1 MNKPNIDPYAEFEA
15 LDKEI
20 ISEVAALKN
29 KKLFVPSWENKPPKR
44 EPILFVNGI
53 GILTFQNVSCII
65 AAPGV
70 GKSSICESVCSA
82 VIGTEG
88 IDTLGLT
95 VSSEI
100 TRCLYLDNERT
111 DEDVWNSFNRAHKR
125 AQTQGKT
132 IKDKVIDIVG
142 LRMVAGLKER
152 KQTIEALISE
162 GNYDLVII
170 DGAGDLVNDTNSLV
184 EAIECRVWFRELT
197 SKYRISIL
205 TTLHPNK
212 GTLTPRGHIGS
223 EMMREG
229 ETVLGVTIEGE
240 TRTITTD
247 FPHGKSRNAGHVH
260 SSYVWGTEQNM
271 FITCDTTKTERVK
284 KLPPHELLSNDEI
297 NRMLTKILGLQ
308 RVPYQ
313 IFINDLKAYTRQNYS
328 ECKSG
333 DNVMKEFISY
343 LTINE
348 IVEKTPNG
356 SKSEYYLKA
365 NLIQGKLI

>member
-1 MNKPNIDPYAEFEA
+1 MKPTITSYTHLEVM
-15 LDKEI
+15 DKEI
-20 ISEVAALKN
+20 LPTAIEN
-29 KKLFVPSWENKPPKR
+29 KKLFVPNWDNKPPKR

-88 IDTLGLT
+88 IDTLGLS

-100 TRCLYLDNERT
+100 TKVLYLDNERT
-111 DEDVWNSFNRAHKR
+111 SEDVWNSFDRAHR
-125 AQTQGKT
+125 RSQTQGKT

-162 GNYDLVII
+162 GSYDLVII

-197 SKYRISIL
+197 SKYKVSIL

-212 GTLTPRGHIGS
+212 GTVTPRGHIGS
-223 EMMREG
+223 EIMREA
-229 ETVLGVTIEGE
+229 ETVLGVLKEGE
-240 TRTITTD
+240 IRTITTD
-247 FPHGKSRNAGHVH
+247 FAHGKSRNAGNVS
-260 SSYVWGTEQNM
+260 SSYVWGIEQQM
-271 FITCDTTKTERVK
+271 FVSCETPGKGRVI
-284 KLPPHELLSNDEI
+284 KLEPQELLSNDEI
-297 NRMLTKILGLQ
+297 NGMLAKVINLQ
-308 RVPYQ
+308 RLPYLDLL
-313 IFINDLKAYTRQNYS
+313 NDLKAYLKQNFS

-333 DNVMKEFISY
+333 DNVMKQFISY
-343 LTINE
+343 LTINDF
-348 IVEKTPNG
+348 IEKSTKG
-356 SKSEYYLKA
+356 VKSEYYLKA